1 MSRGTFVL
9 NAALLG
15 ALTLALP
22 ALSQTLPPP
31 VVLEGQR
38 VFPESL
44 DAGKDGTLYVG
55 SIGKGAVYRAAP
67 GATKATIWLDK
78 APNKLSAVL
87 GVLADEA
94 GKRLFV
100 CSSDILRL
108 GEPVSLKIF
117 DLASGAL
124 KGDYPFPEN
133 KGLCNDIAVGKD
145 GTAYVTDTPGAQIF
159 RLKPGAGA
167 LELWLA
173 DPRWVGIDGLAF
185 GQDGQLYVNNVRDG
199 LHYRVALKAD
209 GSAGAVTPLKT
220 SRPLEGPDGMR
231 PTADGRF
238 VIAENRAGRIAIA
251 TVEGDK
257 LQIETIKDGFDVA
270 PGIAVSGDVIWV
282 IEGKSRFRNEPAL
295 KDADAGVFTVTPLAV
310 PKRK

>member
-1 MSRGTFVL
+1 MRVR
-9 NAALLG
+9 
-15 ALTLALP
+15 TLASMLAMAGFSTLVTP
-22 ALSQTLPPP
+22 VQAQTLPPP

-67 GATKATIWLDK
+67 GATKASIWLDK
-78 APNKLSAVL
+78 EPNKLSRVL
-87 GVLADEA
+87 GVLVDEA

-117 DLASGAL
+117 DLASGAA

-145 GTAYVTDTPGAQIF
+145 GTAYATDTPGARIF
-159 RLKPGAGA
+159 RLKAGAGA
-167 LELWLA
+167 LEPWVA
-173 DPRWVGIDGLAF
+173 DPRFDGIDGLAF
-185 GQDGQLYVNNVRDG
+185 GQDGQLYVNNVRTG
-199 LHYRVALKAD
+199 LHYRIAVNAD
-209 GSAGAVTPLKT
+209 GSAGAITPLRT

-251 TVEGDK
+251 TVEGDL
-257 LQIETIKDGFDVA
+257 LQIESIRDGFDVA
-270 PGIAVSGDVIWV
+270 PGIAVAGDVIWA
-282 IEGKSRFRNEPAL
+282 IEGKSRFRNDPAL
-295 KDADAGVFTVTPLAV
+295 KDADAGVFTVTPIAM
-310 PKRK
+310 PKKK